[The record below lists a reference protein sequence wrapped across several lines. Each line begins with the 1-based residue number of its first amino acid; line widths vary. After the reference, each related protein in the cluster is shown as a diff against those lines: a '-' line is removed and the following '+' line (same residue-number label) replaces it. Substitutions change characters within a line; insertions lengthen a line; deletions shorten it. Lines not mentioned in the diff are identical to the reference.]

1 MLRSTV
7 QMALLAFDR
16 YGFASEAREGGCY
29 FQYPA
34 IFLQPG
40 QCH

>member
-1 MLRSTV
+1 
-7 QMALLAFDR
+7 MALLAFDR

-29 FQYPA
+29 FQCPA
-34 IFLQPG
+34 IFLQPE